1 MTDRKVVA
9 VSDPDDEGIEIVLPR
24 IEGSGSDSLNTD
36 PFAKDAK
43 ALKEIN
49 NLSPAFKKKLS
60 RDIQKSHTG
69 EGGARSKKNEDIYG
83 IGYFRLGVVVPP
95 YNLDYLSKLYEIST
109 PHKAAVDAKVN
120 NIVGLGFDWIESPKT
135 VDALQRVQGDEDKV
149 SKARRKIE
157 RLKVELNEWLD
168 HAHAEDTFTE
178 TLRKVWTDYEV
189 TGNGYL
195 EVGRKVNGQIGY
207 IGHIPSPT
215 VRVRGER
222 DGFVQMIGRSAVF
235 FRNFGDTKTT
245 NPITEDRRPNEI
257 IHFKKY
263 TPNNSF
269 YGVPDIM
276 AAKNAV
282 AGTEFASRFNLD
294 YFEHKAVPRY
304 IMVVKGAKLSENS
317 ERKLVDFFQTGLKG
331 KNHRS
336 LYIPLPADSD
346 FEMKPVE
353 AGTQDA
359 SFNSYLKMNRDEVLM
374 AHRVPISKVG
384 LAEGVSLAV
393 ARDADKTFKEQVCR
407 PEQRVIEKKLN
418 RLISEVT
425 DVLRIKLNEL
435 TLTDEDTMSKIHER
449 YLRAQVLVPN
459 EVRRQMGLPG
469 MPGGDT
475 PVVLTAQ
482 AAAEQRAQAG
492 NTRRRDQERENNSP
506 DESGE
511 ARNPQGEGRQQ
522 Q

>member
-1 MTDRKVVA
+1 MTDRKVV
-9 VSDPDDEGIEIVLPR
+9 SITDESDDEIEVR
-24 IEGSGSDSLNTD
+24 VGTSFADSAENLGDD
-36 PFAKDAK
+36 PFNKKIDD
-43 ALKEIN
+43 LKGFN
-49 NLSPAFKKKLS
+49 NLSPAFKKKLD
-60 RDIQKSHTG
+60 RDIKKFHTG
-69 EGGARSKKNEDIYG
+69 QGGAHSKKDEG
-83 IGYFRLGVVVPP
+83 IFGVGYFRLGVVIPP
-95 YNLDYLSKLYEIST
+95 YNLDYLAKLYEIST

-120 NIVGLGFDWIESPKT
+120 NIVGLGFDWVESPRT
-135 VDALQRVQGDEDKV
+135 VEALQRVQGDEDKV
-149 SKARRKIE
+149 AKARRKIE
-157 RLKVELNEWLD
+157 RLKSDLNEWLD
-168 HAHAEDTFTE
+168 QAHEEDTFTE

-207 IGHIPSPT
+207 IGHIPSAT
-215 VRVRGER
+215 IRVRGER
-222 DGFVQMIGRSAVF
+222 DGFVQLIGRSAVY
-235 FRNFGDTKTT
+235 FRNFGDTKTP
-245 NPITEDRRPNEI
+245 NPITNDRRPNEI

-276 AAKNAV
+276 AAKNSV

-304 IMVVKGAKLSENS
+304 IMVVRGAKLSESS

-336 LYIPLPADSD
+336 LYIPLPTDAE

-359 SFNSYLKMNRDEVLM
+359 SFNSYLKMNRDEILM

-384 LAEGVSLAV
+384 LAEGVSLA
-393 ARDADKTFKEQVCR
+393 ATRDADKSFKEQVCR

-418 RLISEVT
+418 KLIAEVT

-435 TLTDEDTMSKIHER
+435 TLTDEDTQSQIDER
-449 YLRAQVLVPN
+449 YLRMKVVTPN
-459 EVRRQMGLPG
+459 EVRRAKGLPG
-469 MPGGDT
+469 LPGGDK
-475 PVVLTAQ
+475 PVDISPQ
-482 AAAEQRAQAG
+482 QGAEQRAQAR
-492 NTRRRDQERENNSP
+492 NTRRRDQERDANSP
-506 DESGE
+506 DTSGE

-522 Q
+522 D